1 MWYLIYCNAHDSRRH
16 NRNYKNFVTWSC
28 QSYSSA
34 SEPPHSVWERM
45 RYTWI
50 LESMVQL
57 EQTVTGEVAVHTSIY
72 PWKGT
77 QDRQKYNLVSQWVF
91 IGVTK
96 RSIGIGSIAGAG
108 MTQKAASS
116 LKTTQLLQAAIL
128 DLSAVGWS
136 VTFSR
141 RTVAFSYKAGE
152 RGLLESCKFLLP

>member
-16 NRNYKNFVTWSC
+16 NRNSKNFVTWSC

-34 SEPPHSVWERM
+34 SELPHSVWERM

-57 EQTVTGEVAVHTSIY
+57 EQTITGEVATSIY

-77 QDRQKYNLVSQWVF
+77 QDRQKYYLVNQWVL

-96 RSIGIGSIAGAG
+96 RSIGIGSIARAG